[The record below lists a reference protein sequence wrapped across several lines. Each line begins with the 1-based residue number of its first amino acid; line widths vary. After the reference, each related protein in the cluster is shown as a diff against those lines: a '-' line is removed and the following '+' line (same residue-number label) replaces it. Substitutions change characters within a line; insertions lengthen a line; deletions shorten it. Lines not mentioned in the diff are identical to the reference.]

1 MCFPPC
7 AEFIEGVSQFSVE
20 GDRDKKLKCK
30 SITLVLGGVNTH
42 VIEHLSYKTIHT
54 YNNIVKGTQRIYV
67 YFRPRGEPTLCSAPI
82 PAIGFSCTLCF
93 DT

>member
-1 MCFPPC
+1 MSHSSVWR
-7 AEFIEGVSQFSVE
+7 ETGTRSSSVSPS
-20 GDRDKKLKCK
+20 LL
-30 SITLVLGGVNTH
+30 LVLGGVNTH